1 MVKYVITERHYKYLI
16 ESEASLL
23 TENKISGIISK
34 AFSKVSKFGR
44 KFESYFIKQF
54 PRYFSLYIAYKTF
67 IPGFAQPVEEF
78 LKTGEFDLS
87 DNQINLIISGIVAQ
101 LMFDS
106 RVIFEQIFKK
116 IDDDGL
122 VEAFDSAFD
131 FSKKMIVK
139 LMKILRLVNVS
150 IANSAKSLSICF
162 MLPVFNI
169 YSQYRHFPY
178 ELTPEVLFKGAWI
191 TGLAYTS
198 ISLIKH
204 VIDGLLNNIEN
215 DIKASVKKD
224 NIKPGSAEDY
234 FFGD

>member
-1 MVKYVITERHYKYLI
+1 MVKYIITERHYKYLI
-16 ESEASLL
+16 DSETTLL
-23 TENKISGIISK
+23 TENKIVGIISK
-34 AFSKVSKFGR
+34 SFDKVSKFGR
-44 KFESYFIKQF
+44 KFESYFIKEF

-78 LKTGEFDLS
+78 LKEGEFDLS
-87 DNQINLIISGIVAQ
+87 DNQINLIISGVVAQ
-101 LMFDS
+101 LIFDS
-106 RVIFEQIFKK
+106 RVVFEKIFKK

-131 FSKKMIVK
+131 FSKKMIAK

-150 IANSAKSLSICF
+150 IANSAKALSICF

-169 YSQYRHFPY
+169 YLQYRHFPY
-178 ELTPEVLFKGAWI
+178 GLTPEVLFKGAW
-191 TGLAYTS
+191 AYAS